1 MIAFL
6 FSIGSILIEN
16 ANMDLNLNHGIF
28 GWLNAQVSFESI
40 FFLGFFSTFFG
51 SIGYIISMQFIPP

>member
-6 FSIGSILIEN
+6 FSVGAILIEN

-28 GWLNAQVSFESI
+28 GWLNA
-40 FFLGFFSTFFG
+40 
-51 SIGYIISMQFIPP
+51 